1 MARGALSS
9 SEAGGAPLVWV
20 DTSSPGPGAASLCSS
35 SVTVQVQD
43 FPPELLGRLLS
54 CLQGSGTSDSL
65 LTSES
70 LSPEESKSGRWQK
83 MDEQLLREGKP
94 RGPGWFSSTSMECV
108 GTETQDTADVS
119 EVS

>member
-9 SEAGGAPLVWV
+9 SEAGGLLRFEQTP
-20 DTSSPGPGAASLCSS
+20 SPGPGTASLCSS

-43 FPPELLGRLLS
+43 FPSELLGRLLS

-65 LTSES
+65 FTSES
-70 LSPEESKSGRWQK
+70 LSPEESKSAQWQK
-83 MDEQLLREGKP
+83 TAEQLVREGKP
-94 RGPGWFSSTSMECV
+94 LGPGWFSSTSMECV
-108 GTETQDTADVS
+108 GIETQDTADVS